1 MVNPHYSL
9 IIHDLAFR
17 LSNGIDTYISTKN
30 IRNIKLDEKN
40 VLTWAGVETLVFG
53 QELKN

>member
-17 LSNGIDTYISTKN
+17 LSNGIDAYISTKK